1 MPDLFEASY
10 SFDISA
16 PERSIIKV
24 IGVGGGGSNAV
35 TFMFNQGIKDVEFV
49 VVNTDIQALK
59 NCSVTTRLQIGTAL
73 TEGLGAGANPEKGR
87 DAALESEDEIR
98 KILGDGTKMV
108 FVTAGMGGGTGTGA
122 APVIA
127 KIAKDMGILTVGIVT
142 APFSWEGPKKRKQ
155 AEEGIEELKR
165 NCDTVLVILNDK
177 LREMFGNLRM
187 SEAFAEADNIL
198 ATGARSI
205 AEIIT
210 VPGVINVDF
219 EDVKTVMRMAG
230 TAVMGSAQVKGDNR
244 ARKGAEEALSSPLL
258 NSRDITGA
266 ERILIS
272 LSSSREH
279 ETRMDEIEE
288 IMEYVQGQAGN
299 SANIIYGHSIDESL
313 GEYQR
318 VTVIATSFDRPQ
330 DAIDRQYERPQ
341 VYELDRSTASNP
353 VLLSTAPAQNLHF
366 GPTHHQNMQ
375 LVDRSEPAPVVAPPV
390 FHSAPEPLVPVAN
403 AHAQPAYGHQAY
415 VPPPQPQ
422 ATPVANLVPATPMN
436 PMPPTYTPATPP
448 PNEYGFTQP
457 VPLPR
462 PERIQISRQAPAY
475 NPALDLERKKAA
487 MLESGEERRR
497 HFSSRGS
504 IAPPTNLTNMEGA
517 PAYARRGLQLED
529 AASHP
534 DATTMSR
541 FTLSEDQELNSNN
554 KFLHDNVD

>member
-10 SFDISA
+10 AFDLKA

-35 TFMFNQGIKDVEFV
+35 TFMYNQGIKDVEFV
-49 VVNTDIQALK
+49 VVNTDAQALK
-59 NCSVTTRLQIGTAL
+59 NCSVSTKVQIGTAL

-87 DAALESEDEIR
+87 DAAIESEEQIR
-98 KILGDGTKMV
+98 ELLAEGTKMV

-155 AEEGIEELKR
+155 AEQGIEELKR

-219 EDVKTVMRMAG
+219 EDVKTVMKGAG
-230 TAVMGSAQVKGDNR
+230 TAVMGSAQVKGENR
-244 ARKGAEEALSSPLL
+244 ARKAAEEALASPLL

-272 LSSSREH
+272 LSSSLEH
-279 ETRMDEIEE
+279 ETRMDELEE
-288 IMEYVQGQAGN
+288 ISEYVQAAAGHN
-299 SANIIYGHSIDESL
+299 ANIIYGHSIDDKL

-318 VTVIATSFDRPQ
+318 VTVIATSFDRPA
-330 DAIDRQYERPQ
+330 DVDSAYERPQ
-341 VYELDRSTASNP
+341 VYELDRSAATHSIPLSPAPQVVHSGPSTHNIQLVERPEPVPAAPQYQEP
-353 VLLSTAPAQNLHF
+353 VLAQ
-366 GPTHHQNMQ
+366 
-375 LVDRSEPAPVVAPPV
+375 APP
-390 FHSAPEPLVPVAN
+390 PV
-403 AHAQPAYGHQAY
+403 YGHQAY

-422 ATPVANLVPATPMN
+422 AVPVANIVPVQAPQ
-436 PMPPTYTPATPP
+436 PPVHMPPA
-448 PNEYGFTQP
+448 EYGYTQQAP
-457 VPLPR
+457 QPR
-462 PERIQISRQAPAY
+462 PERIQVRPQAPAY

-487 MLESGEERRR
+487 MLESSEERRR
-497 HFSSRGS
+497 HFNRNGA
-504 IAPPTNLTNMEGA
+504 APAPAPNFNNMESA
-517 PAYARRGLQLED
+517 PAYARRGYQFDDQAQPAD
-529 AASHP
+529 AS
-534 DATTMSR
+534 TLSR
-541 FTLSEDQELNSNN
+541 FTLSEDQELSSQN